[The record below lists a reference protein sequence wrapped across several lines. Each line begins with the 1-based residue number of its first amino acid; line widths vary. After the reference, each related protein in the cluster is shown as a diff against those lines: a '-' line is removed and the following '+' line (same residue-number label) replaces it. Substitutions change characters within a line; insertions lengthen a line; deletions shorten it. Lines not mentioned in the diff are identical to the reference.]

1 MAAPLHDVRVLDLS
15 RILAGPLAGQVLAD
29 LGADVI
35 KVERPDGGDDTR
47 GWGPPFLAN
56 GDAAYFLAAN
66 RGKRSIRIDIAT
78 VEGQALV
85 RRIAAKSDVVLEN
98 YKAGGLSRYGLD
110 YAGLKEVKPDIVYC
124 SITGFGQDGPR
135 AHQAAYDF
143 MIQALGGLMS
153 VTGEADDRPGGG
165 PQKVGLP
172 VVDMLTGLYA
182 TTAIL
187 AALRRRDATGRGDHI
202 DLALFDV
209 MAASL
214 LNQGMNHLVGGV
226 TPVRRGNRHPNIQ
239 PQDVLPT
246 GEGHIVLAVG
256 NDGQF
261 AKLCDVIGRPDLTH
275 DPLFARNA
283 GRVDHYTTLRPLLV
297 AALAARSSADWV
309 ALLDAAGVPAAPI
322 NSVPQVL
329 ADRQIAHR
337 GMVATLNHPVAGP
350 LSMLANPIR
359 FAETTLSYRR
369 PPPLHGEHDE
379 EIQRE
384 FPRLD
389 P

>member
-1 MAAPLHDVRVLDLS
+1 MTAPLHDVRVLDLS

-78 VEGQALV
+78 AEGQALV

-98 YKAGGLSRYGLD
+98 YKAGGLARYGLD
-110 YAGLKEVKPDIVYC
+110 YAGLREAKPDIVYC

-135 AHQAAYDF
+135 ANQAAYDF
-143 MIQALGGLMS
+143 MIQAMGGLMS

-209 MAASL
+209 MTASL

-226 TPVRRGNRHPNIQ
+226 TPTRRGNRHPNIQ
-239 PQDVLPT
+239 PQDVFPT

-261 AKLCDVIGRPDLTH
+261 AKLCDVIGRSELAS
-275 DPLFARNA
+275 DPRFARNA
-283 GRVDHYTTLRPLLV
+283 GRVDHYDALRPLLV
-297 AALAARSSADWV
+297 AALAARPGADWV

-329 ADRQIAHR
+329 TDPQIAHR
-337 GMVATLNHPVAGP
+337 GMVTTLDHPVAGALP
-350 LSMLANPIR
+350 MLANPIR
-359 FAETTLSYRR
+359 FAEATLSYRR
-369 PPPLHGEHDE
+369 PPPLHGEHDD
-379 EIQRE
+379 EIQRQ
-384 FPRLD
+384 FARLD